1 MKMTAKA
8 AEVNTL
14 SVQNS
19 KLFKQ
24 VEELRV
30 TILKLKKTDQLEQA
44 ERDTKLREK
53 DAEIE
58 VLKEMIKG
66 VKVQLKCKYL
76 LLVQ

>member
-76 LLVQ
+76 LLV

>member
-24 VEELRV
+24 VEELRA

-66 VKVQLKCKYL
+66 VKVQLKCKYM